1 MQLGV
6 AGGEHVHH
14 TVDDLLERTP
24 SVRGMR
30 AKPAHRA
37 WADSAQARCECA
49 LESVR
54 VVGPAQRL
62 EVADEKP
69 DHLIARRRTPAAH
82 LIRKAE
88 CAKRLLKWRSERGGA
103 AQHDGEIRVAQP
115 GPFRMQAPD
124 LARAEE
130 CLADRI
136 ALARQNH
143 RRRLVRNV
151 RTQDTWDAVGLR
163 RGEEALARVK
173 SLLRTAAARLK
184 AERFRP
190 IQNAEVLTE
199 QVRNSA
205 SKAVDR
211 LVGIA
216 DDHKARARLWRRDE
230 TQQLELCGV
239 DVLELVD

>member
-1 MQLGV
+1 
-6 AGGEHVHH
+6 
-14 TVDDLLERTP
+14 
-24 SVRGMR
+24 
-30 AKPAHRA
+30 
-37 WADSAQARCECA
+37 
-49 LESVR
+49 
-54 VVGPAQRL
+54 
-62 EVADEKP
+62 
-69 DHLIARRRTPAAH
+69 
-82 LIRKAE
+82 
-88 CAKRLLKWRSERGGA
+88 
-103 AQHDGEIRVAQP
+103 
-115 GPFRMQAPD
+115 MQAPD

>member
-37 WADSAQARCECA
+37 WADSAQARCERA

-82 LIRKAE
+82 LTR
-88 CAKRLLKWRSERGGA
+88 
-103 AQHDGEIRVAQP
+103 
-115 GPFRMQAPD
+115 
-124 LARAEE
+124 
-130 CLADRI
+130 
-136 ALARQNH
+136 
-143 RRRLVRNV
+143 
-151 RTQDTWDAVGLR
+151 
-163 RGEEALARVK
+163 
-173 SLLRTAAARLK
+173 
-184 AERFRP
+184 
-190 IQNAEVLTE
+190 NAE
-199 QVRNSA
+199 SA
-205 SKAVDR
+205 QRPPTCPSDPA
-211 LVGIA
+211 GPPHHAA
-216 DDHKARARLWRRDE
+216 DPPPP
-230 TQQLELCGV
+230 
-239 DVLELVD
+239 